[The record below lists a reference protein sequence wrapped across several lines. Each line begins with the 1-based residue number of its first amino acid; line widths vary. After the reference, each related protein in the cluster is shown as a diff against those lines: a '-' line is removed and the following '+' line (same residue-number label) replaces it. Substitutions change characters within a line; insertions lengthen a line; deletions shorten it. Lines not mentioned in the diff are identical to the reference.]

1 MPFMQAVV
9 PKSMSGQLRKLE
21 MLPIDDVYKQ
31 AIANTPGANLSENG
45 LELPVIRYQKTTQA
59 NKPTTRG
66 GVFYGVGNSAELFS
80 GVENTMPGGSQKITG
95 QTKLQNPFFAVGTD
109 LAGASVD
116 AFKKLNLEKYKEVD
130 EESVKIF
137 FRTSKNNWEESIKNF
152 FEKYAPDQKPNINKI
167 INAHPYQK
175 QLTLIESALAQ
186 ELQNKGYDSMVG
198 VYGAGTKTFE
208 GKTALPEQNPTIFE
222 IFDVREATY
231 PRKSGK
237 TTIKPE
243 FLKEEAQSLL
253 D

>member
-116 AFKKLNLEKYKEVD
+116 AFKKLNPEKYKEVD
-130 EESVKIF
+130 DESVKIF

-208 GKTALPEQNPTIFE
+208 GKTPLPEQNPTIFE

-231 PRKSGK
+231 PRKSGA
-237 TTIKPE
+237 TTIRPE